1 MFEVT
6 ATREAVLDCAIH
18 ANHALDPTVAQV
30 AAAPSD
36 GSLSR
41 QARAGSL
48 MTDAHPRTA
57 QDLMRM
63 LGDHGAEGQHICV
76 HSEPA
81 EGEEGSAIQFAMVC
95 DVEAGV
101 MWLAPG
107 QPCSTPFQE
116 LRLDDLL

>member
-1 MFEVT
+1 VDGPT
-6 ATREAVLDCAIH
+6 H
-18 ANHALDPTVAQV
+18 ANHALNPAVAQV

-48 MTDAHPRTA
+48 MAGGPPRTA

-63 LGDHGAEGQHICV
+63 LGDHGAEGQDICV
-76 HSEPA
+76 HP
-81 EGEEGSAIQFAMVC
+81 EGEEDSAIQFAMVC

-116 LRLDDLL
+116 LRLDDLW